1 MSRLLYADF
10 VKLRKSR
17 FFWIS
22 VIVMALWGIF
32 MKVMEY
38 ITTVSYGYEPPAL
51 SSMLFAFALFAGILQ
66 AAQTSLF
73 IGTEYSDGTIRNKL
87 IIGHTRAAIYLS
99 NLTVCSVAGIAMC
112 TAYLAGALAAGIP
125 LCGLD
130 GVSLKGLVI
139 LILCTFLMSLALT
152 SLFTLIVM
160 LCQNKA
166 LSAVATLLGVCFF
179 IVVSIYVTAKLSQPE
194 TIPQVTYT
202 LGDAGQ
208 AVAVSDESTPDIPNP
223 SYPRGMERRVYQF
236 LESFLPTGVGASLSQ
251 GTLASPGLSCLYQGI
266 ITVAATG
273 IGISAFRKRDIK

>member
-38 ITTVSYGYEPPAL
+38 IATVSYGYEPPAL

-73 IGTEYSDGTIRNKL
+73 IGTEYSDGTIRHKL

-130 GVSLKGLVI
+130 GVSLKGIVL
-139 LILCTFLMSLALT
+139 LLCTFLMSLALT

-223 SYPRGMERRVYQF
+223 AYPRGMERRVYQF

>member
-38 ITTVSYGYEPPAL
+38 IATVSYGYEPPAL

-66 AAQTSLF
+66 AAQTSIF
-73 IGTEYSDGTIRNKL
+73 FGTEYSDGTIRNKL

-130 GVSLKGLVI
+130 GVSLKGIVI

-223 SYPRGMERRVYQF
+223 AYPRGMERRVYQF

>member
-1 MSRLLYADF
+1 
-10 VKLRKSR
+10 
-17 FFWIS
+17 
-22 VIVMALWGIF
+22 MALWGIF

-38 ITTVSYGYEPPAL
+38 IATVSYGYEPPAL

-99 NLTVCSVAGIAMC
+99 NLTVCSVTGIAMC

-130 GVSLKGLVI
+130 GVSLKGIVI

>member
-22 VIVMALWGIF
+22 VIVMVLWGIF

-38 ITTVSYGYEPPAL
+38 IATVSYGYEPPAL

-112 TAYLAGALAAGIP
+112 TAYLAGVLAAGIP

-130 GVSLKGLVI
+130 GVSLKGIVI

-223 SYPRGMERRVYQF
+223 AYPRGMERRVYQF